1 MAVGNTEFP
10 KIVPSSGENVEFLN
24 IFSTRDQFFEIQ
36 NFLQPICSEFHK
48 LCNVPSF
55 NYLAQIP

>member
-24 IFSTRDQFFEIQ
+24 IFSTRETDFLKSKIFYSQFVL
-36 NFLQPICSEFHK
+36 NFISYVIFQVS
-48 LCNVPSF
+48 ST
-55 NYLAQIP
+55 